1 MQGEAIRLNSIG
13 HTDATGLED
22 SNLKL
27 YKASAAVLKDALV
40 SIYEI
45 SANRLKTDGKGTS
58 TTRGVFQLA
67 VSPLQ
72 KTRPLTNNY
81 MKVK

>member
-1 MQGEAIRLNSIG
+1 MQGEAISLNGIG

-40 SIYEI
+40 SICEI
-45 SANRLKTDGKGTS
+45 SANRLKTDGKGKAEPQRNHKKRTVKDKIA
-58 TTRGVFQLA
+58 VFNL
-67 VSPLQ
+67 
-72 KTRPLTNNY
+72 
-81 MKVK
+81 

>member
-27 YKASAAVLKDALV
+27 YKARAAVVKDALV

-45 SANRLKTDGKGTS
+45 SANRLKTDGKGKAEPLGDHKTKDGKGQNS
-58 TTRGVFQLA
+58 RIEFVKTRG
-67 VSPLQ
+67 
-72 KTRPLTNNY
+72 
-81 MKVK
+81 

>member
-1 MQGEAIRLNSIG
+1 MVDTIWMR
-13 HTDATGLED
+13 ED
-22 SNLKL
+22 EMNHQVDL
-27 YKASAAVLKDALV
+27 VLCV
-40 SIYEI
+40 VVE
-45 SANRLKTDGKGTS
+45 TDGRGTS